1 MRTALTAWLAVT
13 SLGLIFLFS
22 GIADS
27 GGNSQPGLIVFGAL
41 MVSMGVSGLL
51 GIAHDPD
58 SSGCMFAF
66 FGIFI
71 PGYSLP
77 FLIYYGI
84 KGASDR
90 AEDLARRDRLLAREQ
105 AEMKAGLRC
114 SHC

>member
-1 MRTALTAWLAVT
+1 MNAKVGAWLGVT
-13 SLGLIFLFS
+13 GLGLIFLFS
-22 GIADS
+22 GITDR

-41 MVSMGVSGLL
+41 LVSVGVSGLL

-66 FGIFI
+66 FGILI

-84 KGASDR
+84 KGANER
-90 AEDLARRDRLLAREQ
+90 AEYRARVDRWHAKEKAERE
-105 AEMKAGLRC
+105 
-114 SHC
+114 